1 MRMPSSRVAN
11 RIRLFLLWNPL
22 KSIVHLAQRT
32 TMQIPHATCFSPLL
46 FTGKRGMQKMQ
57 VWSEQKCPR
66 WSVKEST
73 SLITFMLKEEAA
85 NIADLIELLITT
97 TMLSKCLVTAYL
109 QRKEIQ
115 LCQK

>member
-1 MRMPSSRVAN
+1 MRVPSNRVAN

-32 TMQIPHATCFSPLL
+32 TMQKMPTRSKQ
-46 FTGKRGMQKMQ
+46 KR
-57 VWSEQKCPR
+57 PR

-73 SLITFMLKEEAA
+73 SLITFLLKEGAA
-85 NIADLIELLITT
+85 NIADLIELLCTT
-97 TMLSKCLVTAYL
+97 TMPSKSLVTDSL